1 MSRSGA
7 AIGSFVTVRT
17 WLEERVATHE
27 FSDVALVWREGAPL
41 FSYAGGIAHRGHG
54 VPVTSETRFGVA
66 SVTKMATATTAL
78 RLVERGKLR
87 LDQPLIEILPP
98 EHRTRAMT
106 AEHTLHHLLS
116 HTSGLPNYHDDAAQ
130 TWDSFVGA
138 LDRIPGSKARRPADM
153 LPLFADLP
161 AERPP
166 GEKYLYS
173 DANFILSG
181 LVIEAA
187 TGKSFYDVATEEVL
201 GPAGM
206 ADTAFEELDQEP
218 PRYATG
224 YLHADGPP
232 DTSRSNIFSLTAK
245 GMPDGGMITTATDLA
260 RLVDAL
266 LGGKLLS
273 PTLLAAMTTP
283 QTHPSTDL
291 EHYGYGLELVVEN
304 GVVTILG
311 HGGADPG
318 VSTMASHHVVAGTT
332 IVVLCNQDRGS
343 WAAVKSLAKE
353 LGLTDPR
360 DVAEAQG

>member
-1 MSRSGA
+1 M
-7 AIGSFVTVRT
+7 V
-17 WLEERVATHE
+17 
-27 FSDVALVWREGAPL
+27 
-41 FSYAGGIAHRGHG
+41 
-54 VPVTSETRFGVA
+54 
-66 SVTKMATATTAL
+66 TATTAL
-78 RLVERGKLR
+78 RLVDRGELR

-166 GEKYLYS
+166 GEKYLYA
-173 DANFILSG
+173 DANFILAG

-187 TGKSFYDVATEEVL
+187 TGRSFYDVATEEVL

-206 ADTAFEELDQEP
+206 TDTAFEELDQDP

-232 DTSRSNIFSLTAK
+232 DTWRSNVFSLTGK

-273 PTLLAAMTTP
+273 PPLLAAMTTP
-283 QTHPSTDL
+283 QGRPSADL
-291 EHYGYGLELVVEN
+291 EQYGYGLELVVEK
-304 GVVTILG
+304 GVVTIRG

-318 VSTMASHHVVAGTT
+318 VSTIVLYHVVAGTT
-332 IVVLCNQDRGS
+332 IVGS
-343 WAAVKSLAKE
+343 ATRTGAP
-353 LGLTDPR
+353 GR
-360 DVAEAQG
+360 R